1 MLSKEEQ
8 LFPRLIPMAT
18 ATSKP
23 WPSQLR
29 SKVEGKLVVGAGYT
43 NIYCA
48 VRLCQALSWVLR
60 QLPHQLSGGTL
71 GRRLEAR
78 NLPPAHQGSLQ
89 LNTSG
94 IHSYVW
100 SRVHCVRSTFP

>member
-48 VRLCQALSWVLR
+48 VRLCQALSWVL
-60 QLPHQLSGGTL
+60 PHLIFTAVPQSHSVSILHRKKLTLGKVRSQTRTL
-71 GRRLEAR
+71 GRAS
-78 NLPPAHQGSLQ
+78 ADVGS
-89 LNTSG
+89 
-94 IHSYVW
+94 V
-100 SRVHCVRSTFP
+100 